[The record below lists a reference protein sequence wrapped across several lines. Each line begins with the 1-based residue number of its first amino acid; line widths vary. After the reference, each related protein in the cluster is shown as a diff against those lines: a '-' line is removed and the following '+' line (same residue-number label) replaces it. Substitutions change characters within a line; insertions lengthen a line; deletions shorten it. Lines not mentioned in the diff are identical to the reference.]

1 MNPESD
7 KFTESEEKEPFQGID
22 FFPERRGDKIE
33 RSWFRMVFF
42 GENRDNL
49 QRVRCERHI
58 HNVISE
64 SMLLSSKDKIC
75 YFYFSLLCIF
85 FI

>member
-1 MNPESD
+1 MNPDSD
-7 KFTESEEKEPFQGID
+7 KLEESEEKEPLQGID

-33 RSWFRMVFF
+33 RSWFRMLFF

-64 SMLLSSKDKIC
+64 SMVILWKDKIY
-75 YFYFSLLCIF
+75 YFDFSLL
-85 FI
+85 